1 MALTVIAYMWSRMAN
16 VAGQQIAAGEGNK
29 PLLESKLVSARF
41 YFEKLLPEIHW
52 LLSDIE
58 SGKGSLMDMG
68 DDHWAA

>member
-1 MALTVIAYMWSRMAN
+1 MRLRMAN
-16 VAGQQIAAGEGNK
+16 VAGQQLAAGEGNK

>member
-1 MALTVIAYMWSRMAN
+1 
-16 VAGQQIAAGEGNK
+16 
-29 PLLESKLVSARF
+29 VSARF

-58 SGKGSLMDMG
+58 SGKSSLMDMG